1 MVKFDFSGKTAVV
14 IGGASGIGLTLSE
27 TFLKSSANVVVGD
40 LDREAIQ
47 KTSKRKLFSKK
58 KEKTAL
64 FEMDA
69 TVETEVNS
77 IMKLAVKKFGTIDVL
92 VCCAGIA
99 SRTEVLSLSKEHFER
114 VLKVNLTSVFLCS
127 KEAAKIMEKANG
139 GSIINISSI
148 LGSTALPGRA
158 AYCASKG
165 AVIQLSKAMALEW
178 ADKKIR
184 VNSICP
190 GFTET
195 PLTATHFE
203 NKEVL
208 KLIKDRTPLKRF
220 AQPEEIVGGIMFL
233 ASEQASFITGTS
245 LFVDGGWTAW

>member
-1 MVKFDFSGKTAVV
+1 MVKFDFSGKTVV
-14 IGGASGIGLTLSE
+14 IIGGASGIGLALSE
-27 TFLKSSANVVVGD
+27 AFLDSCANVVVGD
-40 LDREAIQ
+40 LDGEAIE

-58 KEKTAL
+58 KEKAAL
-64 FEMDA
+64 LAMDA
-69 TVETEVNS
+69 TVETDVNA
-77 IMKLAVKKFGTIDVL
+77 IMKVAVKKFGSIDVL
-92 VCCAGIA
+92 VCSAGIA
-99 SRTEVLSLSKEHFER
+99 SRTEVLSLTKENFEK

-127 KEAAKIMEKANG
+127 KAAAKIMEKLNG

-184 VNSICP
+184 VNTICP

-195 PLTATHFE
+195 PLTATHLE

-208 KLIKDRTPLKRF
+208 KFIQERTPLKRF
-220 AQPEEIVGGIMFL
+220 AQPEEMVGGIMFL

-245 LFVDGGWTAW
+245 LFIDGGWTAW

>member
-99 SRTEVLSLSKEHFER
+99 SRTEVLSLSKEHFE
-114 VLKVNLTSVFLCS
+114 
-127 KEAAKIMEKANG
+127 
-139 GSIINISSI
+139 
-148 LGSTALPGRA
+148 
-158 AYCASKG
+158 
-165 AVIQLSKAMALEW
+165 
-178 ADKKIR
+178 
-184 VNSICP
+184 
-190 GFTET
+190 
-195 PLTATHFE
+195 
-203 NKEVL
+203 
-208 KLIKDRTPLKRF
+208 
-220 AQPEEIVGGIMFL
+220 
-233 ASEQASFITGTS
+233 
-245 LFVDGGWTAW
+245 

>member
-1 MVKFDFSGKTAVV
+1 MVKLDFSGKTVV
-14 IGGASGIGLTLSE
+14 VVGGASGIGLAASE
-27 TFLKSSANVVVGD
+27 AFLNSCANVVVGD
-40 LDREAIQ
+40 LDGEAIE
-47 KTSKRKLFSKK
+47 KISKRNLFSIK
-58 KEKTAL
+58 KEKTVL
-64 FEMDA
+64 FPMDA
-69 TVETEVNS
+69 TVETDVNA
-77 IMKLAVKKFGTIDVL
+77 IMTLAVEKFGSIDVL
-92 VCCAGIA
+92 VCSAGIA
-99 SRTEVLSLSKEHFER
+99 SRTEIFSLSKEDFER
-114 VLKVNLTSVFLCS
+114 VLKVNLISVFLCS
-127 KEAAKIMEKANG
+127 KMAAKIMKKLDG

-184 VNSICP
+184 VNTICP

-195 PLTATHFE
+195 PLTTAYFE

-208 KLIKDRTPLKRF
+208 KLIEERTPLKRF
-220 AQPEEIVGGIMFL
+220 AQPEEMVGGIMFL

-245 LFVDGGWTAW
+245 LFIDGGWTAW